1 MRTAREMIARAI
13 AAQRRR
19 AGVRVKVRLPDTLAA
34 RARACAADVDMPL
47 GDWVNSACRQW
58 RKGVFDSVA
67 DAKQIELATR
77 NESEAITVRA
87 PKGMSA
93 ADIKTAIGR
102 GCAWCESRRIVYTP
116 EIPARYIL
124 ER

>member
-1 MRTAREMIARAI
+1 MIARAL

-67 DAKQIELATR
+67 DANKNELATR
-77 NESEAITVRA
+77 KESESITVRA

-93 ADIKTAIGR
+93 ADIKTAITR
-102 GCAWCESRRIVYTP
+102 GCTWCESRRIVYSP
-116 EIPARYIL
+116 EVPARYL
-124 ER
+124 LSRSEN